1 MGPISRR
8 QMMDK
13 RDGLDLW
20 HGVYFE
26 CRAKLIDIRFRGWLI
41 LRTTH
46 NCRFEFMAKLS
57 DLVLRSSEVT
67 GVPVATVREIS
78 RRLREAELISTGK
91 GGRYGGADMTPGDAA
106 SLLTSLLVVRASA
119 VSLNNIALL
128 TKSHLQD
135 LTSHENSP
143 SRWSRPIALPQ
154 LRRLKLGHT
163 FGDAFSALIESIS
176 NGDMER
182 AIKKWTLGRPH
193 GTAPYF
199 NLTVRVNNPSPNQ
212 EAAIGFVTSAFEQW
226 MVYLRRR
233 DKRTVAH
240 PPSKW
245 SDVDNS
251 EIGLRVLA
259 TIQESEL
266 KAIGLL
272 LRNSETTHA

>member
-1 MGPISRR
+1 MGSVDIQEGRPVVAPKSHLQYLTSHGNSPPSRCRTGPNFPRINYILSLTFKYISEIASSHHVSP
-8 QMMDK
+8 
-13 RDGLDLW
+13 W
-20 HGVYFE
+20 VP
-26 CRAKLIDIRFRGWLI
+26 FR
-41 LRTTH
+41 
-46 NCRFEFMAKLS
+46 
-57 DLVLRSSEVT
+57 
-67 GVPVATVREIS
+67 
-78 RRLREAELISTGK
+78 AELISTGK

-226 MVYLRRR
+226 MLYLRRR